1 MSASSSSRC
10 RSPRLCSQTA
20 TYCFLHK
27 CNHRLGGKS
36 SGTKREPCQKMCV
49 KSSSFHNI
57 TTEYSPYHFV
67 VISHTFQTFLPN
79 QTISTGWPLLLYE
92 WERDGGG
99 RTYYTAVSSVS
110 DWNWNAIL
118 RQQFDDILMYV
129 AIEFPYIEQRLL
141 CGSQRKC
148 MLTIYIK
155 YHGIYFHNLAY
166 LKEIF

>member
-36 SGTKREPCQKMCV
+36 SGTKRELCQKMCV

-99 RTYYTAVSSVS
+99 GHITLLFHQCQTETET
-110 DWNWNAIL
+110 
-118 RQQFDDILMYV
+118 QQFDDILMYV